1 MLETGSSLSL
11 LTLLEIVGP
20 VLLAL
25 ALIYGIMHSRRS
37 RRDQPR
43 ADAATRDLYA
53 QEDRREKNIGSS

>member
-1 MLETGSSLSL
+1 MLGTPSSLSL
-11 LTLLEIVGP
+11 LTLMEIVGP
-20 VLLAL
+20 ILLAVGL
-25 ALIYGIMHSRRS
+25 VYGIMHSRRA